1 MERVYSLQF
10 TVYSLRFTV
19 YSLQMIT
26 IQQSQYR
33 SWVLKV
39 LLVLFTIYCSL
50 FTSTAQTLT
59 ASAPSHVAVGEQ
71 FRLTYTVNTQNVSEF
86 RAGNIPDEL
95 EVLIGPNRSMQ
106 SSYQIIN
113 GHTSSSSS
121 ITYTYIVVPTKNGTY
136 TIPAAHVIVDGKS
149 IASNALTI
157 KVSGSSQGHQGNATS
172 PRQQRQQDN
181 EPEMRDA
188 GSHISGSDLFIK
200 VSANKKRVY
209 EQEPI
214 LLTYKVYT
222 LVSLTQLE
230 GKMPDLKGFHTQEVD
245 LPQQKSFKVETLN
258 GRPYRTVTWSQYVMF
273 PQLTGKLTIPSITF
287 NGIVVQQNRNI
298 DPFEAFFNGG
308 SGYVEVKKQIIAP
321 SIDIQVDPLPQ
332 RPANFSGGVGKF
344 SISAQL
350 DKTEAKSND
359 PISLRVIVS
368 GVGNLKLIK
377 QPQVEFPKDFDKYDA
392 KITDKTKLTANGVE
406 GSMIYDILAVPRH
419 PGKFEI
425 PPVEFVFFNPAT
437 RQYETVKSEGFTLN
451 VAKGSGSAKVS
462 DFTGQE
468 DLQLL
473 NKDIRHIKMGPIKQ
487 HSLDD
492 FFFGST
498 GYWCS
503 LIVLAIIF
511 ISLFVIFRQRA
522 IENANITKQRGKRAN
537 KVATKRLKKAS
548 RLMAE
553 NKPGEFYDEVLRALW
568 GYVGDKLAIPVE
580 QLSHDNISQRLTE
593 RQVDEATISEFM
605 GALDECE
612 FERYAPGDPKGNM
625 NKVYDKAM
633 NAIEKIEDVMKKS
646 VKRSE
651 AKGEKTPHAF
661 LLLLVFYLLLS
672 PSLLTPA
679 FAVTKSEAD
688 SAYVHG
694 EYQKA
699 IDGYEA
705 LLKKGVSADLY
716 YNLGNA
722 YYRTENITRAV
733 LNYERALLLSPS
745 NPDIRFNL
753 QMARSKTID
762 KIVPEQEM
770 FFITWYHSLI
780 NLASVDGWAM
790 IALFCLGLAIILALV
805 YLFSNQIWLRK
816 VGFFGAFL
824 MIIIFVCSN
833 IFAYQQKSQ
842 LVNCTGA
849 IITESAVTV
858 KSTPAKNG
866 IELFILHEGTKVT
879 IIDNSMKDWK
889 EIRLADGKEGWIE
902 TRQMETI

>member
-1 MERVYSLQF
+1 MKRNRTDAVKCRWM
-10 TVYSLRFTV
+10 V
-19 YSLQMIT
+19 
-26 IQQSQYR
+26 
-33 SWVLKV
+33 KV
-39 LLVLFTIYCSL
+39 LLVLFTIHYSL
-50 FTSTAQTLT
+50 FTAVAQTLT
-59 ASAPSHVAVGEQ
+59 ASAPSHVGVGEQ

-86 RAGNIPDEL
+86 RAGDIPDEL

-149 IASNALTI
+149 IASNTLKIT
-157 KVSGSSQGHQGNATS
+157 VSGNARSQANGAGTS
-172 PRQQRQQDN
+172 ARQRQHDD
-181 EPEMRDA
+181 EPELRDA

-245 LPQQKSFKVETLN
+245 LPQQKSFKIETLN

-308 SGYVEVKKQIIAP
+308 SGYVEVKKQIVAP

-344 SISAQL
+344 NISAQL
-350 DKTEAKSND
+350 DKTEAKAND

-392 KITDKTKLTANGVE
+392 KITDKTKLTSNGVE

-425 PPVEFVFFNPAT
+425 PPIEFVFFNTAT
-437 RQYETVKSEGFTLN
+437 QKYETVKSEGFTLN

-473 NKDIRHIKMGPIKQ
+473 NKDIRHIKTGASRQ

-503 LIVLAIIF
+503 LIILAVIF

-553 NKPGEFYDEVLRALW
+553 NKPSEFYDEVLRALW

-593 RQVDEATISEFM
+593 RQVDEVTIGEFM

-633 NAIEKIEDVMKKS
+633 NAIEKIEEVMKKS
-646 VKRSE
+646 GKRKVES
-651 AKGEKTPHAF
+651 GKTRLILLAVISLSSCFIPLASHAI
-661 LLLLVFYLLLS
+661 
-672 PSLLTPA
+672 
-679 FAVTKSEAD
+679 TKAEAD
-688 SAYVHG
+688 SAYVRG

-699 IDGYEA
+699 IDDYEA
-705 LLKKGVSADLY
+705 LLKKGVSAELY

-745 NPDIRFNL
+745 DPDIRFNL

-770 FFITWYHSLI
+770 FFVTWYRSLV
-780 NLASVDGWAM
+780 NMASVDGWAM
-790 IALFCLGLAIILALV
+790 IALVCLGLAIILALI
-805 YLFSNQIWLRK
+805 YLFSNYVWLRK

-824 MIIIFVCSN
+824 MIVVFICSN
-833 IFAYQQKSQ
+833 VFAHQQKNQ
-842 LVNCTGA
+842 LVNRSGA
-849 IITESAVTV
+849 IIIESAVNV

-866 IELFILHEGTKVT
+866 IDLFILHEGTRVT
-879 IIDNSMKDWK
+879 IIDASMKEWK

-902 TRQMETI
+902 TKQMETI